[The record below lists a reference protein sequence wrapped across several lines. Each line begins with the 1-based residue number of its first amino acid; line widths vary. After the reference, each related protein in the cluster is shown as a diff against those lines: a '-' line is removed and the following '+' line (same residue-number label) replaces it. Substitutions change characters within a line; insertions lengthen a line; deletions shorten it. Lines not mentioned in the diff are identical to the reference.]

1 MKTNV
6 QRMLKNKGLVR
17 KGSELRNS
25 SYSIKNWS
33 KKFI

>member
-17 KGSELRNS
+17 KGSELFKGN
-25 SYSIKNWS
+25 YEIAV
-33 KKFI
+33 IA